1 ARLPSANEARW
12 VFAEHGDDAHLIA
25 LHNGDNSVP
34 LYRLGLNDSG
44 DFDTEAGANSVF
56 LFTERGVYKP
66 GDVVHLKGIARN
78 LDDNRKKIPA
88 GKKLKITATD
98 ARDREFFSK
107 QIALSDFGSFAEEI
121 TLPAGT
127 LGRYRVS
134 AAGAEKDHMSGICNF
149 QVQEYRPNA
158 FEISIPATPAATGP
172 VQLDLAVA
180 AKYFMGKPLVKAKL
194 AWSLIARDD
203 PFKPEGLDEFAFCN
217 GVEDF
222 RLNRALD
229 RISQFNAQGGA
240 DLDAGGMAKVATP
253 LPINPKAPQPRA
265 AKLLCEVTDL
275 GQQTV
280 SESRA
285 FVQHASDFYFGLHRF
300 DSVFKEG
307 DPLPIE
313 LIAVAPDGKAL

>member
-134 AAGAEKDHMSGICNF
+134 AAGAEKDHISGICNF

-158 FEISIPATPAATGP
+158 FEIFIPPTPAATGP

-180 AKYFMGKPLVKAKL
+180 AKYLLCKPLVKAKL
-194 AWSLIARDD
+194 TSCLSGRADA
-203 PFKPEGLDEFAFCN
+203 FKPECPDEFACCTA
-217 GVEDF
+217 VADV
-222 RLNRALD
+222 RLSRGRD
-229 RISQFNAQGGA
+229 RIAQCNAQGAA
-240 DLDAGGMAKVATP
+240 DLDASGMAKVATP
-253 LPINPKAPQPRA
+253 LPMNPKAPQPRA

-275 GQQTV
+275 SQQTV

-285 FVQHASDFYFGLHRF
+285 FVQHASDFYLG
-300 DSVFKEG
+300 
-307 DPLPIE
+307 
-313 LIAVAPDGKAL
+313 